1 MTLVQSRPA
10 RSNGSSMLEFNSRIF
25 ETQTVSLRQMDRFQ
39 RARKLTVGASRLTRA
54 APEFYLSGA
63 KGLRVI

>member
-1 MTLVQSRPA
+1 
-10 RSNGSSMLEFNSRIF
+10 MLEFNSRIF